1 MFKNDTI
8 EKKLAELAKLKD
20 QQDTVEYKIEQLKK
34 ELKGDLEER
43 GVEEYTFEGSDGVK
57 HSLSNKTYSKQGFD
71 STRFK
76 EDHPKLYAKY
86 CTTSAYTRFS
96 AK

>member
-20 QQDTVEYKIEQLKK
+20 QKDTIEYKVKNLQK
-34 ELKGDLEER
+34 ELKDDLLER
-43 GVEEYTFEGSDGVK
+43 GVEEYEFEGSDGIQHKV
-57 HSLSNKTYSKQGFD
+57 SNKPYDSSKFD
-71 STRFK
+71 TTRFK
-76 EDHPKLYAKY
+76 EDHPKLFQKY
-86 CTTSAYTRFS
+86 CVVSTATRFS